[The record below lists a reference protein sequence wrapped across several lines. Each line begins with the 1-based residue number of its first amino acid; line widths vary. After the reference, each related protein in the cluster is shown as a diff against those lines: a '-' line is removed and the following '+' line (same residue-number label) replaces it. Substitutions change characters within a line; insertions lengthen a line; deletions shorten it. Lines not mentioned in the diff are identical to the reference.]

1 MTFTIFRLANLT
13 YLWLGTW
20 ARDVQK
26 DIPEVP
32 WEMLV
37 IVGE

>member
-1 MTFTIFRLANLT
+1 MTFTILRLANLT

-20 ARDVQK
+20 ARDVK
-26 DIPEVP
+26 DILEVP